1 VRGALCPFA
10 RAKVDVASEG
20 GATLG
25 TGSNH
30 AEVSAAASST
40 AAKEEAPTVCQ
51 YGAAAAAAAA
61 AAVAA
66 SPPETRVSTE
76 EAEDVPAPA
85 VGGASCLSG

>member
-1 VRGALCPFA
+1 MRGALCPFA

-40 AAKEEAPTVCQ
+40 AAKEEALTVCP
-51 YGAAAAAAAA
+51 YGAAAAAA
-61 AAVAA
+61 AA

-76 EAEDVPAPA
+76 EAEDMPAPA

>member
-1 VRGALCPFA
+1 MRGALCPFA
-10 RAKVDVASEG
+10 RAKVYVASEG

-40 AAKEEAPTVCQ
+40 AAKEEALTVCP
-51 YGAAAAAAAA
+51 YGAAAAAA
-61 AAVAA
+61 AA

-76 EAEDVPAPA
+76 EAEDMPAFA

>member
-1 VRGALCPFA
+1 MRGALCPFA

-40 AAKEEAPTVCQ
+40 AAKEEALTVFP

-61 AAVAA
+61 AAA

-76 EAEDVPAPA
+76 EAEDMPAPA

>member
-1 VRGALCPFA
+1 MRGALCPFA
-10 RAKVDVASEG
+10 RAKVDIASEG

-40 AAKEEAPTVCQ
+40 AAKEEALTVFP

-61 AAVAA
+61 AAA

-76 EAEDVPAPA
+76 EAEDMPAPA

>member
-1 VRGALCPFA
+1 MRGALCPFA
-10 RAKVDVASEG
+10 RAKVDVASDG

-40 AAKEEAPTVCQ
+40 AAKEEALTVFP

-61 AAVAA
+61 AA

-76 EAEDVPAPA
+76 EAEDMPAPA

>member
-1 VRGALCPFA
+1 MRGALCPFA
-10 RAKVDVASEG
+10 RAKVDVASDG

-40 AAKEEAPTVCQ
+40 AAKEEALTVCP
-51 YGAAAAAAAA
+51 YGAAAAAA
-61 AAVAA
+61 AA

-76 EAEDVPAPA
+76 EAEDMPAPA

>member
-1 VRGALCPFA
+1 MRGALCPFA
-10 RAKVDVASEG
+10 RAKADVASEG

-40 AAKEEAPTVCQ
+40 AAKEEALTVCP

-61 AAVAA
+61 AAA

-76 EAEDVPAPA
+76 EAEDMPAPA

>member
-1 VRGALCPFA
+1 MRGALCPFA

-40 AAKEEAPTVCQ
+40 AAKEEALTVCP

-61 AAVAA
+61 AAA

-76 EAEDVPAPA
+76 EAEDMPAPA

>member
-1 VRGALCPFA
+1 MRGALCPFA
-10 RAKVDVASEG
+10 RAKVDVASDG

-40 AAKEEAPTVCQ
+40 AAKEEALTVFP

-61 AAVAA
+61 AAA

-76 EAEDVPAPA
+76 EAEDMPAPA